1 MRNMQIEQNKD
12 KKPKKVEPVQEKMK
26 KEEMEG

>member
-12 KKPKKVEPVQEKMK
+12 KKAKKVEPQQEKMK